1 MALKIMSYMAFC
13 QGYTVRTRGLFRTYA
28 NYYQAYIE
36 LDVRQLIEFK
46 DVSLFE
52 KFIKLPAGRVGQ
64 LMDYQALS
72 NAVGVIAKTIKQRLS
87 VLEASY
93 VVVKLPPYVEN
104 FGKRVVKSPKYFF
117 TDAGL
122 LAYLLGLETPSQ
134 VLRDT
139 LLGSIFQNLLVIEVL
154 KQRCNSGYDANLYF
168 FRDSNGSEIDLLCKT
183 RNGLVGIEIQAAFTR
198 HGKLAKQHV
207 RFAANN
213 HPLNQS
219 LVVYK
224 GV

>member
-1 MALKIMSYMAFC
+1 M
-13 QGYTVRTRGLFRTYA
+13 
-28 NYYQAYIE
+28 
-36 LDVRQLIEFK
+36 
-46 DVSLFE
+46 
-52 KFIKLPAGRVGQ
+52 
-64 LMDYQALS
+64 
-72 NAVGVIAKTIKQRLS
+72 
-87 VLEASY
+87 LEASY
-93 VVVKLPPYVEN
+93 VAVKLPPYVEN
-104 FGKRVVKSPKYFF
+104 YGKRVVKSPKYFF
-117 TDAGL
+117 TDAGP
-122 LAYLLGLETPSQ
+122 LAYLLVLETPSE

-139 LLGSIFQNLLVIEVL
+139 LLGSIFHKPLVIEVL

-183 RNGLVGIEIQAAFTR
+183 SNRLVGIEIKAAFTR

-219 LVVYK
+219 LVVYN

>member
-1 MALKIMSYMAFC
+1 
-13 QGYTVRTRGLFRTYA
+13 
-28 NYYQAYIE
+28 
-36 LDVRQLIEFK
+36 
-46 DVSLFE
+46 
-52 KFIKLPAGRVGQ
+52 
-64 LMDYQALS
+64 MDYQALS

-87 VLEASY
+87 VPEASY

-139 LLGSIFQNLLVIEVL
+139 LLGRIFQNLLVIEVL
-154 KQRCNSGYDANLYF
+154 NQRCNSGYDVNLYF

-183 RNGLVGIEIQAAFTR
+183 SNRLVGIEIKAAFTR

-219 LVVYK
+219 LVVHK
-224 GV
+224 GI

>member
-1 MALKIMSYMAFC
+1 
-13 QGYTVRTRGLFRTYA
+13 
-28 NYYQAYIE
+28 
-36 LDVRQLIEFK
+36 
-46 DVSLFE
+46 
-52 KFIKLPAGRVGQ
+52 
-64 LMDYQALS
+64 MDYQALS
-72 NAVGVIAKTIKQRLS
+72 NAVGVIAKKIKQRPS

-139 LLGSIFQNLLVIEVL
+139 LLGSIFQNPFVIEVL

-183 RNGLVGIEIQAAFTR
+183 RNGLVGIEIKAAFTR

-207 RFAANN
+207 GFAANN

>member
-1 MALKIMSYMAFC
+1 M
-13 QGYTVRTRGLFRTYA
+13 LFYRCRS
-28 NYYQAYIE
+28 
-36 LDVRQLIEFK
+36 V
-46 DVSLFE
+46 
-52 KFIKLPAGRVGQ
+52 
-64 LMDYQALS
+64 
-72 NAVGVIAKTIKQRLS
+72 S
-87 VLEASY
+87 VL
-93 VVVKLPPYVEN
+93 VRFK
-104 FGKRVVKSPKYFF
+104 
-117 TDAGL
+117 
-122 LAYLLGLETPSQ
+122 TPSQ

-198 HGKLAKQHV
+198 HGKLANQHV

-219 LVVYK
+219 LVVYS